1 MSGWYLSSPTC
12 ITSTLQ
18 PSDIEALGYA
28 RGHEWMMQHYLP
40 MMWQEYGQVVP
51 ERKGSTLDCS
61 IPKLSVGADSSLS
74 SIAQPTNLNVTAF
87 ALAAAAINELLRR
100 NDNVRMNFQHLV
112 YCPETA
118 DPDYQ
123 LTPALYFKKT
133 LRLKGL
139 LPFALSHCGS
149 STLSGTLEL
158 LDWLADPGGD
168 PRAGPVLFVTAAK
181 ETRSF
186 PVTES
191 SRFPLSNAAAACIL
205 SPVSGEWRIIRSR
218 HYSRPLSSPDP
229 YSWTEA
235 EHRQQQE
242 LLLEQCKSELTA
254 FLLECSNEHTSCDHA
269 LSYAIIQ
276 HLNTDFLDSISQLL
290 PCPIYTRQRES
301 THNLHGSDGLVSLQE
316 LSKNNPFTSGTRI
329 LILQAGPISHLGFI
343 LLERTE
349 ELMMK

>member
-1 MSGWYLSSPTC
+1 MSEWYLSSPTC
-12 ITSTLQ
+12 ITSTPRPL
-18 PSDIEALGYA
+18 DIEALGYA
-28 RGHEWMMQHYLP
+28 RGYEGMMQHYLP
-40 MMWQEYGQVVP
+40 MMWQEYNQEVT
-51 ERKGSTLDCS
+51 ERRGAALGCS
-61 IPKLSVGADSSLS
+61 IPKRSVGTDSRLAST
-74 SIAQPTNLNVTAF
+74 AQATNLDVPAF
-87 ALAAAAINELLRR
+87 AWAAAAINELLRR
-100 NDNVRMNFQHLV
+100 NNNVRMPFQHLV

-118 DPDYQ
+118 EPDYQ

-133 LRLKGL
+133 LGLKGL

-168 PRAGPVLFVTAAK
+168 KRAGPVLFVTAAK

-186 PVTES
+186 PVTKS
-191 SRFPLSNAAAACIL
+191 SSFPLGDAAAACIL

-229 YSWTEA
+229 YSWSEA
-235 EHRQQQE
+235 EHSQQQE

-254 FLLECSNEHTSCDHA
+254 FLLECSQEHTSCDHS
-269 LSYAIIQ
+269 LSYAIVQ

-301 THNLHGSDGLVSLQE
+301 AHNLHGSDSLISLQE
-316 LSKNNPFTSGTRI
+316 LSENNPCTSGTRI
-329 LILQAGPISHLGFI
+329 LILQAGPFSHLGFI

-349 ELMMK
+349 ELMRK

>member
-1 MSGWYLSSPTC
+1 MSEWYLSSPIC
-12 ITSTLQ
+12 ITSPPR
-18 PSDIEALGYA
+18 PSDINALGYA
-28 RGHEWMMQHYLP
+28 RKHEWMMQHYLP
-40 MMWQEYGQVVP
+40 MMWQEYGQGVP

-74 SIAQPTNLNVTAF
+74 STAQSTNPDVPAF
-87 ALAAAAINELLRR
+87 ALAAAAVNELLRR
-100 NDNVRMNFQHLV
+100 NDNVHTPFQHLV

-118 DPDYQ
+118 EPDYQ

-133 LRLKGL
+133 LGLKGL
-139 LPFALSHCGS
+139 LPFAISHCGS
-149 STLSGTLEL
+149 STLSATLEL
-158 LDWLADPGGD
+158 LDWLAEPGGD

-181 ETRSF
+181 ETRAF

-191 SRFPLSNAAAACIL
+191 SRFPLSDAAAACIL

-229 YSWTEA
+229 YGWSEA

-242 LLLEQCKSELTA
+242 LLLEQCKSELVA
-254 FLLECSNEHTSCDHA
+254 FLLECSHEYAPCNHA
-269 LSYAIIQ
+269 LSYAIVQ

-290 PCPIYTRQRES
+290 PCPIYTRQREP
-301 THNLHGSDGLVSLQE
+301 THNLHGSDGLISLQE
-316 LSKNNPFTSGTRI
+316 LSEGNQLTPGTRI
-329 LILQAGPISHLGFI
+329 LILQAGPLSHLGFI